1 MQLNEKNLREKD
13 FHNNLQS
20 KKMEDL
26 RMFFIK
32 LLLMLGPTF
41 LNI

>member
-20 KKMEDL
+20 KKNGRFENVFYKAIANAWSD
-26 RMFFIK
+26 FFK
-32 LLLMLGPTF
+32 
-41 LNI
+41 